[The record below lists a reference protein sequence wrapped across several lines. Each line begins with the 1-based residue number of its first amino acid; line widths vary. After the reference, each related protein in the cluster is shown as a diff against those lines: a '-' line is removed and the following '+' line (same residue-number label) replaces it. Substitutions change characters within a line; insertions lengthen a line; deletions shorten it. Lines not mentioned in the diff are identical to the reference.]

1 MHPFRATIRI
11 EECVRMPRYKNWKAF
26 TVKNQNTKQ
35 ASGMQVTFILE
46 IKHQEKHFFSEI
58 WIFSY

>member
-1 MHPFRATIRI
+1 
-11 EECVRMPRYKNWKAF
+11 MPRYKNWKAF
-26 TVKNQNTKQ
+26 TVKNKNTKQ

-46 IKHQEKHFFSEI
+46 IKLQEKHFFSEI